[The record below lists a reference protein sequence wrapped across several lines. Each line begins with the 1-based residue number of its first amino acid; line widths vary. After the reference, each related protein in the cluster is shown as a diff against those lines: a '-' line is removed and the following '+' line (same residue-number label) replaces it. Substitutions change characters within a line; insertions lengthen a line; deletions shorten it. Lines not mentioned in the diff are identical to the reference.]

1 MAENDAELLAE
12 YRAGN
17 VEALETLVNRYRR
30 QLFGFILNMLGRS
43 GEEDEVFQ
51 EVWLKAIRKIDTYKH
66 KYFLAWL
73 IQIARNLIIDRWR
86 RKKPS
91 ASLDRENEQGGTVL
105 DTIAGNELDPA
116 GMTADKDLGRRI
128 AAAIGELP
136 EEQKEVVLMRVK
148 ADLSFKEIAAIQG
161 VSINTAL
168 ARMQYGLSKLRTL
181 LRDEAIEALVIE
193 S

>member
-51 EVWLKAIRKIDTYKH
+51 EVWLKAIRKIDTYKD

-128 AAAIGELP
+128 AAAIDELP

-181 LRDEAIEALVIE
+181 LRDEAMEALVIE